1 MVRFFQ
7 CAAYRIDERHTVI
20 TQIINRRNRK
30 MAALTQTQ
38 IDALVAK
45 LQYYKYAVS
54 FGETLLGPLKS
65 PPKVE
70 ADIETK
76 DTVIYETGV
85 DPLASVISKNNAKI
99 TLELEDVDQAMTM
112 LAAFK
117 KGDNLLDSGN
127 AKSLSLAP
135 LTDDAG
141 AKTLTFDNCYL
152 QPGLAT
158 NFAEGDDPNHITLN
172 FIAKPVVDTGLLFTF
187 AQGQVWHGQILS
199 KTKTDTRMDSNR

>member
-1 MVRFFQ
+1 
-7 CAAYRIDERHTVI
+7 
-20 TQIINRRNRK
+20 
-30 MAALTQTQ
+30 MAALTQAQ

-76 DTVIYETGV
+76 DTVLYETGS
-85 DPLASVISKNNAKI
+85 DPQASILSKNNAKI
-99 TLELEDVDQAMTM
+99 TIELEDVNQAMSM
-112 LAAFK
+112 LASFK
-117 KGDNLLDSGN
+117 KGDNLMDSAA
-127 AKSLSLAP
+127 AKALTLVP
-135 LTDDAG
+135 LTDDAT

-158 NFAEGDDPNHITLN
+158 NFAEGDDPNHISLS
-172 FIAKPVVDTGLLFTF
+172 FIAKPVVATGLLYTF
-187 AQGQVWHGQILS
+187 A
-199 KTKTDTRMDSNR
+199 